1 MGKALYNLSRTNGD
15 PPLLLSATLATLTD
29 QQVKQP
35 LLCSTWWNM
44 SNAYS
49 FQSPIQFGSEFIN
62 AARFRPFR
70 NAIPLLTTAIRAVAV
85 TVRLLGW

>member
-35 LLCSTWWNM
+35 LLCFDM
-44 SNAYS
+44 V
-49 FQSPIQFGSEFIN
+49 EH
-62 AARFRPFR
+62 
-70 NAIPLLTTAIRAVAV
+70 VE
-85 TVRLLGW
+85 RL